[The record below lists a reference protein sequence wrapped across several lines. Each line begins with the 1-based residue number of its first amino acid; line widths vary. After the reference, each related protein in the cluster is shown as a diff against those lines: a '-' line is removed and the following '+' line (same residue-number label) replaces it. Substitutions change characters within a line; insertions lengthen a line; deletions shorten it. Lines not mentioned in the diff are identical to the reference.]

1 MCANIFELSNIVN
14 ILHLTNINR
23 FDQNS
28 FEGIY
33 NLILIL
39 ATLKRVLLAV
49 IRFIKILI
57 EFRGVRLLSPKEKS
71 SSKTPAL
78 KVPVPKT

>member
-1 MCANIFELSNIVN
+1 MCANIFEISNIVN

-57 EFRGVRLLSPKEKS
+57 EFRGVRLLSLKEKS

>member
-1 MCANIFELSNIVN
+1 MCASIFELSNIVN

-28 FEGIY
+28 FEGMH

-39 ATLKRVLLAV
+39 PTLKRVLLAV
-49 IRFIKILI
+49 IRFI
-57 EFRGVRLLSPKEKS
+57 
-71 SSKTPAL
+71 
-78 KVPVPKT
+78 

>member
-1 MCANIFELSNIVN
+1 MCASIFELANIVN
-14 ILHLTNINR
+14 ISHLTNINR

-39 ATLKRVLLAV
+39 ATLKIVLLAV
-49 IRFIKILI
+49 IIFI
-57 EFRGVRLLSPKEKS
+57 
-71 SSKTPAL
+71 
-78 KVPVPKT
+78 

>member
-28 FEGIY
+28 VEGIY
-33 NLILIL
+33 NVILIL

-57 EFRGVRLLSPKEKS
+57 EFRGVRLLLPKEKS
-71 SSKTPAL
+71 SSKTLAL

>member
-1 MCANIFELSNIVN
+1 MTLIQVELQLISCNLWVMCANIFELSNIVN

-28 FEGIY
+28 VEGIY

-49 IRFIKILI
+49 IRFI
-57 EFRGVRLLSPKEKS
+57 
-71 SSKTPAL
+71 
-78 KVPVPKT
+78 